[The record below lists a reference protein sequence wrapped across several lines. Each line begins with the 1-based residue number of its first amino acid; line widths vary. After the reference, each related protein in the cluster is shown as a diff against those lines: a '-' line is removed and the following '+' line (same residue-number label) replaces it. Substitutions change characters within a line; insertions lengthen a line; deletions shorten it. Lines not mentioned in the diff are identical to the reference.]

1 IPPAI
6 DPGGAQQTGSSGASP
21 AVSLGVR
28 WPRNGNR
35 LMYTRRRAC
44 PSVAGPL
51 AYGWVDGLRDERT
64 GEERAGAQP
73 KSIECQRADTAGW
86 AYPGSRVNLGVWT
99 GRATEKSRTS
109 VVITSVTRIRSATA
123 TTEASAAPKGRS

>member
-1 IPPAI
+1 
-6 DPGGAQQTGSSGASP
+6 
-21 AVSLGVR
+21 
-28 WPRNGNR
+28 
-35 LMYTRRRAC
+35 MYTRRRAC

-51 AYGWVDGLRDERT
+51 PFGWVDGIRDART

-73 KSIECQRADTAGW
+73 KSFEIQQAETHGGTAGW